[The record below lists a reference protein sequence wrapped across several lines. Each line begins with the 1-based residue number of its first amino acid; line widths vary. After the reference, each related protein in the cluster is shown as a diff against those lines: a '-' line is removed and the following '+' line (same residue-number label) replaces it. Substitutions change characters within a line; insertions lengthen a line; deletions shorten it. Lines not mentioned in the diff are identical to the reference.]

1 MTWWWKSTAFRTEA
15 EDGRSAVI
23 NLLDRILRMAAASC
37 LLVLFV
43 LIVLQVVL
51 RYGFSFTPF
60 FTEEIG
66 RYALVWGVLIGM
78 AVAVHSGEHIR
89 VTFLQELISAR
100 KYWLIQFAL
109 ELICLVVFAVL
120 TRASIESVSFAEG
133 QTSDG
138 LQLSLQYP
146 YAILPVAFG
155 SAFIFNL
162 VQLRSTWAA
171 RPWKSAE

>member
-1 MTWWWKSTAFRTEA
+1 MIS
-15 EDGRSAVI
+15 
-23 NLLDRILRMAAASC
+23 LLDRILRNAAALC

-51 RYGFSFTPF
+51 RYGFGFTPF

-66 RYALVWGVLIGM
+66 RYALVWGVLIGT
-78 AVAVHSGEHIR
+78 AVAVHSGEHIK
-89 VTFLQELISAR
+89 VTFLQERMSAR
-100 KYWLIQFAL
+100 RHWIIQFGL

-120 TRASIESVSFAEG
+120 ARASVESVSFAEG

-138 LQLSLQYP
+138 LQISLQYP

-155 SAFIFNL
+155 SAFLFNL
-162 VQLRSTWAA
+162 LLLKATWSA

>member
-1 MTWWWKSTAFRTEA
+1 MKWWWKSTACRTEA

-23 NLLDRILRMAAASC
+23 NLLDRFLRMAAALC

-66 RYALVWGVLIGM
+66 RYALVWGVLIGT
-78 AVAVHSGEHIR
+78 AVAVRSGEHIR
-89 VTFLQELISAR
+89 VTFLQEVISAR
-100 KYWLIQFAL
+100 KYWIIRFAL
-109 ELICLVVFAVL
+109 ELICLLVFAVL
-120 TRASIESVSFAEG
+120 TRASFESVSFAEG

-146 YAILPVAFG
+146 YAILPIAFG
-155 SAFIFNL
+155 SAFVFNL
-162 VQLRSTWAA
+162 VQLGSTWAD
-171 RPWKSAE
+171 RPWKTAE